1 MFERVIYTVRWG
13 YLVENHRENWQAM
26 ELALSEKLSELAETF
41 VPVRI
46 ELVKDQRPYDLSYG
60 GGASV
65 TDEQIE
71 SGSVL
76 RLGNGRLKEEH
87 QKYR

>member
-1 MFERVIYTVRWG
+1 MFDRVIYTVRWG

-46 ELVKDQRPYDLSYG
+46 ELVQDQRPYDLSYG
-60 GGASV
+60 GGAFV

-71 SGSVL
+71 AAWDYVW
-76 RLGNGRLKEEH
+76 ETAVIEAE
-87 QKYR
+87 Q

>member
-1 MFERVIYTVRWG
+1 MFERVTYTVRWG

-26 ELALSEKLSELAETF
+26 EAALSAKLSELAETF

-46 ELVKDQRPYDLSYG
+46 ELVKDERPYDLTYT

-71 SGSVL
+71 AAWDHVWETAVYSED
-76 RLGNGRLKEEH
+76 EE
-87 QKYR
+87 KRP